1 MFSSPLLH
9 LFVIREPLEASDSC
23 AAIRLLAQE
32 CLRRC
37 SGFGLPAD
45 LAALAREREEEIG
58 TYLGHG
64 TALPHARV
72 PGLAGPLLCVARSS
86 AGIPWPEQRAHLIFF
101 LAVPEHQPEL
111 YLQFVSRLLR
121 WRTKAPASLLEGPP
135 EALHTALA
143 QVLLPEPGVKSASAS

>member
-9 LFVIREPLEASDSC
+9 LFVVREPLEAPDSC

-45 LAALAREREEEIG
+45 LTALAREREEEIG

-143 QVLLPEPGVKSASAS
+143 QVLLPESGVKSASAS